1 MLFEPSYPHSVAA
14 ALELLHARLTD
25 ADPSYRTAPLRC
37 CAWRACGPSSSF
49 TAGRSGSSPASG
61 WPSCSSTSS
70 DELAEA
76 DVEIERRY
84 FGGAA
89 AQPHVVTQ

>member
-1 MLFEPSYPHSVAA
+1 MRL
-14 ALELLHARLTD
+14 ARL
-25 ADPSYRTAPLRC
+25 
-37 CAWRACGPSSSF
+37 RAELDF
-49 TAGRSGSSPASG
+49 HAGALGVEPGERLAQLLEHV
-61 WPSCSSTSS
+61 S

>member
-1 MLFEPSYPHSVAA
+1 M
-14 ALELLHARLTD
+14 
-25 ADPSYRTAPLRC
+25 
-37 CAWRACGPSSSF
+37 
-49 TAGRSGSSPASG
+49 
-61 WPSCSSTSS
+61 S

-89 AQPHVVTQ
+89 AQPHVVMQ